1 MSNPVPNLFFSSG
14 LVLTTVL
21 LAFPDGSA
29 AAPVDAD
36 LFDAFVAFYPM
47 HEMARLRYIAVDDP
61 ANPVRVGI
69 NQFQHGRRLLDHRA
83 RVVTAPNNDT
93 IYSSARL
100 DLRNGPVQVEMPRI
114 PKRYYSLQFMNA
126 YTDNIALPGSRTHGE
141 GPMSIVV
148 VGPGW
153 SGAVPAHSLR
163 IDSDTNDLWL
173 LGRVLVDGKED
184 LPNVAAI
191 QAAMQI
197 KAPAGDFAGLK
208 SAPVKDPDPEQF
220 LAVVND
226 MLARNPPQ
234 GLMLERQQA
243 AAGLG
248 IVPGAV
254 SNWRDLPQALRAR
267 WKTQWPLLWSELQQ
281 LRRAVP
287 GIGRHASGWEFPPP
301 GVGRWGSNLNLR
313 AAVALRGIAALDSEE
328 VLYLNAIADAAGQRL
343 DGQARYRIRV
353 PAGAVP
359 VDAFWSITMYEV
371 MPDGRFFFA
380 DNPIGRYSVGDRT
393 RGLVKNSDGTID
405 LWLQA
410 DAPNEADRLANW
422 LPTPRSA
429 FRMSLRAYLPKPELV
444 AGTAPLPTID
454 RLSP

>member
-1 MSNPVPNLFFSSG
+1 MNRLSGFRRVSG
-14 LVLTTVL
+14 LL
-21 LAFPDGSA
+21 LSPLLFAMPDGSA
-29 AAPVDAD
+29 AAAQIDAD
-36 LFDAFVAFYPM
+36 LLDAFVAFYPM

-61 ANPVRVGI
+61 TNPVRVGI
-69 NQFQHGRRLLDHRA
+69 NRFQHGRRLLDHRA

-100 DLRNGPVQVEMPRI
+100 DLRNGPVVVEIPRI

-126 YTDNIALPGSRTHGE
+126 YTDNVALPGSRTHGE
-141 GPMSIVV
+141 GPMTIAV

-153 SGAVPAHSLR
+153 RGTVPASSQR

-173 LGRVLVDGKED
+173 LGRVLVDGTED

-191 QAAMQI
+191 QAAMKI
-197 KAPAGDFAGLK
+197 TAPAGDFPGLHA
-208 SAPVKDPDPEQF
+208 APAKDPSPGQF
-220 LAVVND
+220 LAIVND

-234 GLMLERQQA
+234 GQMLARQQA
-243 AAGLG
+243 AASLG

-254 SNWRDLPQALRAR
+254 SNWSQLPEALRQR
-267 WKTQWPLLWSELQQ
+267 WQTQWPLLWSELRR
-281 LRRAVP
+281 LRSPAP
-287 GIGRHASGWEFPPP
+287 GIGRPASGWEFPPP
-301 GVGRWGSNLNLR
+301 GIGRWGTNLRLR

-328 VLYLNAIADAAGQRL
+328 VLYLNSLADVSGQRL
-343 DGQARYRIRV
+343 DGTARYRIRV
-353 PAGAVP
+353 PAGGVP
-359 VDAFWSITMYEV
+359 VNAFWSITMYEI

-393 RGLVKNSDGTID
+393 RGLVKNADGTID

-410 DAPNEADRLANW
+410 DAPAEADRLANW

-429 FRMSLRAYLPKPELV
+429 FRMSLRAYLPTPELV
-444 AGTAPLPTID
+444 AGAVPLPMIEKI
-454 RLSP
+454 SP

>member
-1 MSNPVPNLFFSSG
+1 MNKTPFLFR
-14 LVLTTVL
+14 TTSLL
-21 LAFPDGSA
+21 LAPLLFALPDGA
-29 AAPVDAD
+29 AAAQVDGD
-36 LFDAFVAFYPM
+36 LLDAFIAFYPM

-100 DLRNGPVQVEMPRI
+100 DLRNGPVLIEMPRI

-126 YTDNIALPGSRTHGE
+126 YTDNVALPGSRTHGE
-141 GPMSIVV
+141 GPMNIVV

-153 SGAVPAHSLR
+153 SGALPAHDQR

-173 LGRVLVDGKED
+173 LGRILVDGKED

-191 QAAMQI
+191 QAAMKI
-197 KAPAGDFAGLK
+197 TAPVGEFPGLK
-208 SAPVKDPDPEQF
+208 AAPVKDPGPEQF
-220 LAVVND
+220 LAVIND

-234 GLMLERQQA
+234 GQMRARQQA

-254 SNWRDLPQALRAR
+254 SNWNELPDALRAR
-267 WKTQWPLLWSELQQ
+267 WQAQWPLLWNE
-281 LRRAVP
+281 LRRLRSAIP
-287 GIGRHASGWEFPPP
+287 GIRRHASGWEFPPT
-301 GVGRWGSNLNLR
+301 GVGRWGSNLGLR
-313 AAVALRGIAALDSEE
+313 AAVALRGIAALDSDE
-328 VLYLNAIADAAGQRL
+328 VLYLNAVADATGQAL
-343 DGQARYRIRV
+343 DGNARYRIRV
-353 PAGAVP
+353 PAGGVP
-359 VDAFWSITMYEV
+359 VNAFWSITMYEV
-371 MPDGRFFFA
+371 MPDGRYFFA

-393 RGLVKNSDGTID
+393 RGLVKNSDGSID

-410 DAPNEADRLANW
+410 DAPGEADRLANW
-422 LPTPRSA
+422 LPAPRSA

-444 AGTAPLPTID
+444 TGSVPLPTIE
-454 RLSP
+454 RLGN